1 MAYKRKRIKT
11 GDESYKTITTTTD
24 GGKRT
29 TYSHKSGNITR
40 STSISTKKP
49 GIRRTTTFNP
59 NNGGWITRKSY
70 TTKTGSYKSK
80 VPVGGLGVIATI
92 PIVIALLVMGVFPS
106 TIPYVLGLGLI
117 VAVAVFVFTYIAY
130 ILLSVAIIGLIALII
145 MFT

>member
-11 GDESYKTITTTTD
+11 GDESYKTINTTTD

-70 TTKTGSYKSK
+70 TRITRKSYTTKTGSY
-80 VPVGGLGVIATI
+80 IATI
-92 PIVIALLVMGVFPS
+92 PIFIALLVMGVFPS
-106 TIPYVLGLGLI
+106 TIPYVLGLGLT